1 LSDSYKFGQLA
12 DFDQRTDLC
21 RAAKDA
27 EWRGAK
33 GPYEGV
39 IRQLRFRGYQFTQRA
54 TWIYRGLLLVIF
66 LGLLFYLGL
75 PYWEKYVDGT
85 RETLK
90 NQQAAHLAEHKK
102 LDQQRDA
109 IIHGSE
115 ASEGLVQ
122 MLALST
128 ELVSSD
134 VSETLNNAIID
145 GENVLLFGDGGS
157 ITRSTDGGRT
167 FELVSSEVQS
177 DLKYSIVNSE
187 SIILFGSGEEITRST
202 DGGKTFSSVSSDLQN
217 NHFSIT
223 VQIPAS
229 ESTDFDLYVTGVSRA
244 PRGFN
249 GSVESGKNIL
259 LFGDKGTILRSTDQG
274 RSFSQIPFSS
284 EVDFTD
290 AFTNGEKILLTGRSA
305 QIALSKDGGATFH
318 TASNGFRE
326 NELIDTIIRQGDGLF
341 FANLRFNDAVWDNN
355 TVLLFGDSG
364 TIFRSIDGGQTF
376 EYVSAEIGDS
386 LLGSVAQENSI
397 ILFGAG
403 GTITRSTDGGELFF
417 RYNPV

>member
-1 LSDSYKFGQLA
+1 M
-12 DFDQRTDLC
+12 
-21 RAAKDA
+21 
-27 EWRGAK
+27 
-33 GPYEGV
+33 
-39 IRQLRFRGYQFTQRA
+39 
-54 TWIYRGLLLVIF
+54 
-66 LGLLFYLGL
+66 
-75 PYWEKYVDGT
+75 DGT